1 MQIDLCWTFYCF
13 LVLNREWSD
22 WSAWSKCTK
31 SSGTEGVCVRQRVCQ
46 GPETGGPECST
57 EVEGAF
63 QTQQCGSTNLCPGGE
78 YPQDKPSFLQP
89 PLCQPLTRHMPIGE
103 IGAHAA
109 KLVESGWE
117 VLIRHYL
124 TNQNTITT
132 WQIFVSPGH
141 FCEYLSC
148 TALISKP
155 MR

>member
-1 MQIDLCWTFYCF
+1 M
-13 LVLNREWSD
+13 
-22 WSAWSKCTK
+22 
-31 SSGTEGVCVRQRVCQ
+31 RQRVCQ

-109 KLVESGWE
+109 ELVESG
-117 VLIRHYL
+117 
-124 TNQNTITT
+124 
-132 WQIFVSPGH
+132 
-141 FCEYLSC
+141 
-148 TALISKP
+148 
-155 MR
+155 